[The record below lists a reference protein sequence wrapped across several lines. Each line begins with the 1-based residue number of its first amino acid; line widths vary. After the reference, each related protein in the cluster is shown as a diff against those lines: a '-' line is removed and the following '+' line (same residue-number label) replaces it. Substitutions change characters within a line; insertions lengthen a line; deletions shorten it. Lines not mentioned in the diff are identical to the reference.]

1 MLNHVLKATEIVIQL
16 CASDSAANVDNVRI
30 IFFLSQLRRFCV
42 SVSVCLSVDWITQ
55 KVNEF

>member
-16 CASDSAANVDNVRI
+16 CASESDANVDNVRI
-30 IFFLSQLRRFCV
+30 IFLSQLRIFCV
-42 SVSVCLSVDWITQ
+42 SVSVCLSVNRMTQ